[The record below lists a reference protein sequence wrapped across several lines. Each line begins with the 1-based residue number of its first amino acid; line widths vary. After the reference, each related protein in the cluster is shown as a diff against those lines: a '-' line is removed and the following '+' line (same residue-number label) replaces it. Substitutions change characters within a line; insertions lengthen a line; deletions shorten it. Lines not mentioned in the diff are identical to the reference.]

1 MKRYPYPEKRVY
13 LSAAIAGLS
22 IILALALLSNQP
34 VLIIYYFFS
43 TITFTVITFL
53 LKKRL
58 YTFILMDEN
67 EENSH
72 KNEDR
77 APWKAMLLV
86 LLMSLAFLI
95 APLLLAGILSGPIW
109 FIMIVS
115 FTSGVS
121 ISEIILYIRMRK

>member
-22 IILALALLSNQP
+22 IILASALLSNQP
-34 VLIIYYFFS
+34 TLIIYYSLS

-67 EENSH
+67 EENTD
-72 KNEDR
+72 KNEEG
-77 APWKAMLLV
+77 APWKAILLV
-86 LLMSLAFLI
+86 LFMSLALLV
-95 APLLLAGILSGPIW
+95 APLLLAGILSGSIW

-121 ISEIILYIRMRK
+121 ISEIILYLLMRQ